1 MAPIQNKQPSQVRYN
16 LHAWSGDQ
24 AHKHQTFYLDGHP
37 ITATEVEQ
45 LDPGRETLYRLELD
59 SGSFRHIITVT
70 ATTVIVKQQ
79 KDEWEEE
86 FRSEIKAYDKFKELQ
101 GTVIPH
107 FFGHGSFNGLPAL
120 ILSEV
125 ARTTLYDLAH
135 DKECKVQEETL
146 ESQLEEVFAALSGY
160 GAVYWDQKLDNF
172 LLSDNDMVMVVD
184 LEQVRFPETLRRWE
198 SNVNRRGA
206 ASLMRDFRD
215 VQHPNRESSPVR
227 FWMTRS
233 IYHDEGA

>member
-59 SGSFRHIITVT
+59 SGSFRHTITVT

-107 FFGHGSFNGLPAL
+107 VFGHGSFNGLPAL

-184 LEQVRFPETLRRWE
+184 LEQV
-198 SNVNRRGA
+198 
-206 ASLMRDFRD
+206 
-215 VQHPNRESSPVR
+215 SSPLGIQCEPTWCGV
-227 FWMTRS
+227 S
-233 IYHDEGA
+233 DERLQGRPASKP